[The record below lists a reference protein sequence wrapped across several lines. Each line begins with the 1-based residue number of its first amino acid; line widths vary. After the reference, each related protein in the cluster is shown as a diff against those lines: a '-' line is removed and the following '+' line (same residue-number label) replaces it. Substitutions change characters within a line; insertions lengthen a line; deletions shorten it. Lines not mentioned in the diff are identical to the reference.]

1 MLGYALGLLFLYTK
15 NIWVNIFAHF
25 INNLMALSA
34 LFYANM
40 NKKPAAVNE
49 LDVPLPVW
57 TLAISFAVLYGL
69 FILLKK
75 ISAANRDRIV
85 MKENIVFTDSPFLAQ
100 Q

>member
-1 MLGYALGLLFLYTK
+1 
-15 NIWVNIFAHF
+15 
-25 INNLMALSA
+25 MALTA

-69 FILLKK
+69 FLLLKK

-85 MKENIVFTDSPFLAQ
+85 MKENIVFADSPLLAQ
-100 Q
+100 QF